1 MKLPVSLSAKLLLLI
16 LPAAILIGCQSTGTK
31 PGESAAI
38 EDKSSAANE
47 GATTSAAGDAGAFR
61 GDALDDPAGVL
72 SRRIVYFDLD
82 SSEVKQEDRA
92 TVSAHARYL
101 AGNPN
106 SAVTLEGHADERGS
120 REYNLALGERRGNAV
135 RQLLLAEGAT
145 TKQIQVV
152 SYGEEKPVA
161 VGHDEASWHQNRR
174 VEISYT
180 SRK

>member
-1 MKLPVSLSAKLLLLI
+1 MKLPVNLSAKLLFLI
-16 LPAAILIGCQSTGTK
+16 LPAAVLLGCQSTGTK

-38 EDKSSAANE
+38 EDKSSAAN

-61 GDALDDPAGVL
+61 GDALDDPAGAL
-72 SRRIVYFDLD
+72 SKRIVYFALD
-82 SSEVKQEDRA
+82 SSEVTQDDRA

-101 AGNPN
+101 SGNPTA
-106 SAVTLEGHADERGS
+106 AVTLEGHADERGS

-135 RQLLLAEGAT
+135 RQLMLAEGAA

-152 SYGEEKPVA
+152 SYGEEKPA
-161 VGHDEASWHQNRR
+161 ATGHDEASWHQNRR

>member
-1 MKLPVSLSAKLLLLI
+1 MKLPTKFLFLI
-16 LPAAILIGCQSTGTK
+16 LPTAILLGCQGTGTK
-31 PGESAAI
+31 SGESAAI
-38 EDKSSAANE
+38 EDKSSAAS
-47 GATTSAAGDAGAFR
+47 GATTSAAGDTGAFR
-61 GDALDDPAGVL
+61 GDALDDPAGAL
-72 SRRIVYFDLD
+72 SKRIVYFAID
-82 SSEVKQEDRA
+82 SSEVAQEDRA

-101 AGNPN
+101 SGNATA
-106 SAVTLEGHADERGS
+106 AVTLEGHADERGS

-135 RQLLLAEGAT
+135 RQLLLAEGAA

-161 VGHDEASWHQNRR
+161 TGHDETSWQQNRR